1 MQLNNIL
8 FKRIGDEDLKTGLEK
23 GTELKRISR
32 DNTFSTEDV
41 KRILK
46 TDTNEIK
53 KLCKQG
59 QISLKRDVNTDAT
72 FFLKDDVEMLK
83 RIKALHEKG
92 KEIASRKGLQSAQGA
107 SGKSTALT
115 SPIKRLSQSFKEE
128 AGANAATASSAN
140 LQKEIKSLVQ
150 NLISSQDNVV
160 KRLTKV
166 IDEKLDGMDEIVVEL
181 IRCKTE
187 NEKLRQKIDELTKE
201 NYKMKARASA
211 YRPVAFGLYV
221 KERDERLF

>member
-1 MQLNNIL
+1 M
-8 FKRIGDEDLKTGLEK
+8 DTGLEEK

-41 KRILK
+41 KKILN
-46 TDTNEIK
+46 TDTSEIK

-92 KEIASRKGLQSAQGA
+92 KEIASKKNIQNTTRP
-107 SGKSTALT
+107 STALS
-115 SPIKRLSQSFKEE
+115 SPIKKLSQTLKDE
-128 AGANAATASSAN
+128 AYAQAQIQPQNSASSTA
-140 LQKEIKSLVQ
+140 LQKEIKNLVQ

-160 KRLTKV
+160 KKITKV

-187 NEKLRQKIDELTKE
+187 NEKLRQKVDDLTKE
-201 NYKMKARASA
+201 NYRIKATAST
-211 YRPVAFGLYV
+211 YRPIAFGLYV
-221 KERDERLF
+221 KDRDERLF

>member
-1 MQLNNIL
+1 M
-8 FKRIGDEDLKTGLEK
+8 DTGLEK

-41 KRILK
+41 KKILN
-46 TDTNEIK
+46 TDTSEIK

-92 KEIASRKGLQSAQGA
+92 KEIASKKNMQTTTTRPSAA
-107 SGKSTALT
+107 MT
-115 SPIKRLSQSFKEE
+115 SPIKKLSQTLKEE
-128 AGANAATASSAN
+128 AYAQTSTQVQAQNPSSAA
-140 LQKEIKSLVQ
+140 LQKEIKNLVQ

-160 KRLTKV
+160 KKITKV

-181 IRCKTE
+181 IRSKTE
-187 NEKLRQKIDELTKE
+187 NEKLRQKVDDLTKE
-201 NYKMKARASA
+201 NYRIKATASA
-211 YRPVAFGLYV
+211 YRPIAFGLYV
-221 KERDERLF
+221 KDRDERLF

>member
-1 MQLNNIL
+1 M
-8 FKRIGDEDLKTGLEK
+8 DTGLEEK

-41 KRILK
+41 KKILN
-46 TDTNEIK
+46 TDTSEIK

-59 QISLKRDVNTDAT
+59 QISLKRDVNTDTT

-92 KEIASRKGLQSAQGA
+92 KEIANK
-107 SGKSTALT
+107 KNMNTPTKPSTALS
-115 SPIKRLSQSFKEE
+115 SPIKKLSQTLKDE
-128 AGANAATASSAN
+128 AYAQAQIQVQNNTSSVT
-140 LQKEIKSLVQ
+140 LQKEIKNLVQ

-160 KRLTKV
+160 KKITKV

-187 NEKLRQKIDELTKE
+187 NEKLRQKVDDLTKE
-201 NYKMKARASA
+201 NYRIKATAST
-211 YRPVAFGLYV
+211 YRPIAFGLYI
-221 KERDERLF
+221 KDQDERLF

>member
-1 MQLNNIL
+1 M
-8 FKRIGDEDLKTGLEK
+8 DTGLEEK

-41 KRILK
+41 KRILN
-46 TDTNEIK
+46 TDTSEIK

-92 KEIASRKGLQSAQGA
+92 KEIASKKNIQATTKQ
-107 SGKSTALT
+107 STALS
-115 SPIKRLSQSFKEE
+115 SPIKKLSQTLKDDAYAQAQIQSQ
-128 AGANAATASSAN
+128 NNASSVA
-140 LQKEIKSLVQ
+140 LQKEIKNLVQ

-160 KRLTKV
+160 KRITKV

-187 NEKLRQKIDELTKE
+187 NEKLRQKVDDLTKE
-201 NYKMKARASA
+201 NYRIKASASA

-221 KERDERLF
+221 KDRDERLF

>member
-1 MQLNNIL
+1 
-8 FKRIGDEDLKTGLEK
+8 
-23 GTELKRISR
+23 
-32 DNTFSTEDV
+32 
-41 KRILK
+41 
-46 TDTNEIK
+46 
-53 KLCKQG
+53 
-59 QISLKRDVNTDAT
+59 
-72 FFLKDDVEMLK
+72 LKDDVEMLK

-92 KEIASRKGLQSAQGA
+92 KEIASRKGLQSSQGA
-107 SGKSTALT
+107 SGRSTALT

-128 AGANAATASSAN
+128 AGANAAATASSAN

>member
-1 MQLNNIL
+1 M
-8 FKRIGDEDLKTGLEK
+8 DTGLEEK

-41 KRILK
+41 KKILN
-46 TDTNEIK
+46 TDTSEIK

-92 KEIASRKGLQSAQGA
+92 KEIASKKNIQTTTRP
-107 SGKSTALT
+107 STALS
-115 SPIKRLSQSFKEE
+115 SPIKKLSQTLKDE
-128 AGANAATASSAN
+128 AYAQAKAQVQSHNNASSAA
-140 LQKEIKSLVQ
+140 LQKEIKNLVQ

-160 KRLTKV
+160 KKITKV

-187 NEKLRQKIDELTKE
+187 NEKLRQKVDDLTKE
-201 NYKMKARASA
+201 NYRIKATAST
-211 YRPVAFGLYV
+211 YRPIAFGLYV
-221 KERDERLF
+221 KDRDERLF

>member
-1 MQLNNIL
+1 M
-8 FKRIGDEDLKTGLEK
+8 DTGLEEK

-41 KRILK
+41 KKILN
-46 TDTNEIK
+46 TDTSEIK

-92 KEIASRKGLQSAQGA
+92 KEIASKKNIQTTTRP
-107 SGKSTALT
+107 STALS
-115 SPIKRLSQSFKEE
+115 SPIKKLSQTLKDE
-128 AGANAATASSAN
+128 AYAQAKAQVQSQNNASSAV
-140 LQKEIKSLVQ
+140 LQKEIKNLVQ

-160 KRLTKV
+160 KKITKV

-187 NEKLRQKIDELTKE
+187 NEKLRQKVDDLTKE
-201 NYKMKARASA
+201 NYRIKATAST
-211 YRPVAFGLYV
+211 YRPIAFGLYV
-221 KERDERLF
+221 KDRDERLF